1 MCKRPG
7 FLRQRLRDFV
17 KMTLTRVIDMTR
29 IESSHSVK
37 NVTRLDSS
45 QHFFNLTRVESES
58 PKIVIRVESLTRVT
72 LSLVESNA
80 CSACPFPNFSQCCK
94 VLYMSTNLCNEW
106 DRIVCISFV
115 VGFVPDNA
123 EIINCEIFVRP
134 WKSNLDS
141 KMQHSTTAQA
151 KQKIWANLA
160 KLDHDHHWS
169 KKWSFLCVKTS
180 WVCPSG
186 AQRFCK
192 NDSDSSLESLIVTR
206 FESSHQKSWH
216 KSRYHCFVAGW
227 APLDSKLIAILYQK

>member
-1 MCKRPG
+1 MCWPVPSLQDTSRNPVLHSGFCTPLLGSQNRKFAPILIIIEERNAHFFVCKRPG
-7 FLRQRLRDFV
+7 FLCQRLRDFV

-115 VGFVPDNA
+115 VGFVPDML
-123 EIINCEIFVRP
+123 R
-134 WKSNLDS
+134 S
-141 KMQHSTTAQA
+141 
-151 KQKIWANLA
+151 
-160 KLDHDHHWS
+160 
-169 KKWSFLCVKTS
+169 
-180 WVCPSG
+180 
-186 AQRFCK
+186 
-192 NDSDSSLESLIVTR
+192 
-206 FESSHQKSWH
+206 
-216 KSRYHCFVAGW
+216 
-227 APLDSKLIAILYQK
+227 